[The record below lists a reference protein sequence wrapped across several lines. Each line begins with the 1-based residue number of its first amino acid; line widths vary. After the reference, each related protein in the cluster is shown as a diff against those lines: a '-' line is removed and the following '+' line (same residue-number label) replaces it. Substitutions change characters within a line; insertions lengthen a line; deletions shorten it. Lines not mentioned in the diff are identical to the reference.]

1 VDTKTIKEENFVYAL
16 AILQSPGINTKLK
29 LIYFEIQ
36 VSKADSA
43 LREVHST

>member
-1 VDTKTIKEENFVYAL
+1 MDRKTIKEEIFVYAL
-16 AILQSPGINTKLK
+16 AISRSPGIDIKLK
-29 LIYFEIQ
+29 LIYFETQ